1 VKVEMM
7 PRGEYLKYY
16 AKDEEENYIG
26 SEEPAEDYSLKES
39 DQWRRGLVSENEA
52 LSGKNET
59 NERSERLMKRAGIKL
74 YDRYR
79 FDRIELGYGE

>member
-1 VKVEMM
+1 LLVE
-7 PRGEYLKYY
+7 
-16 AKDEEENYIG
+16 
-26 SEEPAEDYSLKES
+26 ES

-52 LSGKNET
+52 LSGKNEM